1 MVVRGRHEDVLVS
14 VHARIERL
22 QVLQDLYL
30 HELADHPNVGGDK
43 HDPARVRRARLL
55 KYERPESRRA
65 KLRLST
71 ASIETGWSAEWREH
85 SSKHLEKVLV

>member
-1 MVVRGRHEDVLVS
+1 MRGRHEDVLVS

-22 QVLQDLYL
+22 QVLQYFHLE
-30 HELADHPNVGGDK
+30 ELARHANIDRDK
-43 HDPARVRRARLL
+43 HDSVRVRRAGLF
-55 KYERPESRRA
+55 KYERPESRRE

-85 SSKHLEKVLV
+85 SNLHLEKVLV